1 MLEVYRSFSEYA
13 LAMPVIAGEK
23 PENEHFPGAEAT
35 YSIEA
40 MMQDGKALQAGTS
53 HFLGTTFSKAQ
64 NIRFQNREGEL
75 ELAQTTSWGVST
87 RLIGGVIM
95 THGDDDGL
103 RVPPIIAPQQIVIVP
118 MLRDQ
123 PEDEDILAY
132 CSVIVADLSR
142 LSVFGEPVRALLDK
156 KAIKAANKRWNW
168 VKKDAPVIVEVG
180 GRDLATQNVSV
191 LRRNRLYNEARKLE
205 SPTMSRDDFLG
216 AARTLLP
223 GLKKTII
230 TEKG

>member
-1 MLEVYRSFSEYA
+1 MRISDWSSDVCSSDL
-13 LAMPVIAGEK
+13 
-23 PENEHFPGAEAT
+23 
-35 YSIEA
+35 
-40 MMQDGKALQAGTS
+40 
-53 HFLGTTFSKAQ
+53 
-64 NIRFQNREGEL
+64 
-75 ELAQTTSWGVST
+75 TTSWGVST
-87 RLIGGVIM
+87 RLIGGVFM

-132 CSVIVADLSR
+132 CSEIVADLSR

-168 VKKDAPVIVEVG
+168 VKKGAPVIVEVG

-191 LRRNRLYNEARKLE
+191 LCRHRLYNEASKLD
-205 SPTMSRDDFLG
+205 SQTMSRDDF
-216 AARTLLP
+216 
-223 GLKKTII
+223 
-230 TEKG
+230 

>member
-1 MLEVYRSFSEYA
+1 MCSLCFVSVMCFFFKQKTAYEMRISDWSSDVCSSD
-13 LAMPVIAGEK
+13 L
-23 PENEHFPGAEAT
+23 
-35 YSIEA
+35 
-40 MMQDGKALQAGTS
+40 ALQAGTS

-123 PEDEDILAY
+123 PEDEDIQ
-132 CSVIVADLSR
+132 I
-142 LSVFGEPVRALLDK
+142 GRAH
-156 KAIKAANKRWNW
+156 
-168 VKKDAPVIVEVG
+168 V
-180 GRDLATQNVSV
+180 
-191 LRRNRLYNEARKLE
+191 
-205 SPTMSRDDFLG
+205 
-216 AARTLLP
+216 
-223 GLKKTII
+223 
-230 TEKG
+230 